1 MITYKTNP
9 AGTGLRPLCYILC
22 KNRATQPLLC
32 SWRLRSVSR
41 GYNILPICINL
52 QGRETGLADKL
63 DILIKGCKRG
73 KAGSQEELYRRF
85 APAMYG
91 LCLQYASC
99 EEDAQDILQEGFI
112 KVFNKLDQVKNPA
125 ALPGWIRRV
134 MINTAL
140 EKYRS
145 QVLLQRIE
153 EVKEDIRDDAGDGIF
168 NDLTCDELV
177 KLIQSL
183 TPRYRMVFNLYAVE
197 GYTHQ
202 EVSDQLGIS
211 VGTSKSN
218 LSRARAI
225 LQEKI
230 KNMYGSAIVK

>member
-1 MITYKTNP
+1 
-9 AGTGLRPLCYILC
+9 L
-22 KNRATQPLLC
+22 
-32 SWRLRSVSR
+32 SR
-41 GYNILPICINL
+41 
-52 QGRETGLADKL
+52 RKTGLAEKL
-63 DILIKGCKRG
+63 DILLKECKRG

-85 APAMYG
+85 ASAMYG
-91 LCLQYASC
+91 LCLQYASN
-99 EEDAQDILQEGFI
+99 EDDAQDILQEGFI
-112 KVFNKLDQVKNPA
+112 KVFAKLDQVKNPA

-145 QVLLQRIE
+145 QVILQRVDDVRE
-153 EVKEDIRDDAGDGIF
+153 EQHEESGNDALERI
-168 NDLTCDELV
+168 TCEELV
-177 KLIQSL
+177 ALIQTL

-197 GYTHQ
+197 GFSHQ
-202 EVSDQLGIS
+202 EIAEELGIS

-230 KNMYGSAIVK
+230 KTNYGSVIVR